1 MEPSA
6 VEEGFSFLD
15 LEDCD
20 EKDQQYLK
28 TIIRPFGGGQASTS
42 ARPNKPS
49 DKSKQIVDADT
60 RHSFKNSDNSKVST
74 ASEKEPNV
82 IVSQS
87 DEKRVY
93 SDEAGRDRTV
103 DTNKQNMVTTSE
115 KETIVTAQLNAS
127 VNVAL
132 SSRSQTR
139 VQQHPPYQS
148 PQHPKVRPL
157 PQNVGS
163 PGITPYLPDAPQVSL
178 YLMYHP
184 FSTSLSKIH
193 SVFGL

>member
-20 EKDQQYLK
+20 EKDQQYLN
-28 TIIRPFGGGQASTS
+28 TIIRPFGVGQASTS
-42 ARPNKPS
+42 AKPNKPS

-60 RHSFKNSDNSKVST
+60 RNSFKNSDNSKVST
-74 ASEKEPNV
+74 TSDKEPNV
-82 IVSQS
+82 IVAQS

-93 SDEAGRDRTV
+93 SDEAGRDRTL
-103 DTNKQNMVTTSE
+103 DTNKQNIVTTSE

-148 PQHPKVRPL
+148 PQHSKVRPL

-163 PGITPYLPDAPQVSL
+163 PGITPYLPDAPQVSF
-178 YLMYHP
+178 YFM
-184 FSTSLSKIH
+184 
-193 SVFGL
+193 

>member
-6 VEEGFSFLD
+6 VAEGFSFLD

-28 TIIRPFGGGQASTS
+28 TIIQPFGGGRISTNIK
-42 ARPNKPS
+42 PKKPS
-49 DKSKQIVDADT
+49 DILEQIVDADT
-60 RHSFKNSDNSKVST
+60 RNSSKNSDNTKVST
-74 ASEKEPNV
+74 SSEKEPNV
-82 IVSQS
+82 IASQS

-93 SDEAGRDRTV
+93 SDGVARDRSV
-103 DTNKQNMVTTSE
+103 SSSKQTMVTTSE

-148 PQHPKVRPL
+148 PQHPKVRPI
-157 PQNVGS
+157 PQSVAS
-163 PGITPYLPDAPQVSL
+163 PVITPYLPEAPQVSFIEL
-178 YLMYHP
+178 KP
-184 FSTSLSKIH
+184 
-193 SVFGL
+193 